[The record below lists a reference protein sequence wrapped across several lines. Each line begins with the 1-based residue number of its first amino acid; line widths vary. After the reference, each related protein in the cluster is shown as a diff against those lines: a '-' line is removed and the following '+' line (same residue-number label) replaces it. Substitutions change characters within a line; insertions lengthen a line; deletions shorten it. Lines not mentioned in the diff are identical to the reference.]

1 MRKEKKR
8 RLPRNSHS
16 SSSTSKVRSKSRDC
30 CQLSF
35 VLGNSA
41 KTGGAPMHPKRQ
53 VEPGARAFDW
63 AGNVGLSG
71 KADTSGEVPL
81 ACAALE
87 G

>member
-8 RLPRNSHS
+8 RLPGNIHS
-16 SSSTSKVRSKSRDC
+16 SSSKVRAAIAVSSA
-30 CQLSF
+30 F

-63 AGNVGLSG
+63 AGNVGSSG
-71 KADTSGEVPL
+71 KADTSGESTT